1 MKNEQI
7 RSCGVLM
14 HITSL
19 PSPYGIGTFGRDAES
34 FVDWLKQGGQRYWQV
49 LPLVPVGYGN
59 SPYQSYSTFAGN
71 PLLIDLD
78 DLVQDG
84 LLTRELC
91 LNADFG
97 ADPSFVD
104 FEKVIRTKIPLLRM
118 AFESFEEDVPY
129 LAFVQEQAP
138 WLDGYSLFM
147 ALKTF
152 YNDKPWYEWDE
163 NIKMRKPEAIDE
175 YKEKLIDEI
184 KFWKFVQYVFYKQ
197 WAQLKRYANKNEI
210 EIIGDIPIYVAFDS
224 ADVWENPELFV
235 LDRLN
240 MPIKVAGVPPDYFSK
255 TGQLWG
261 NPIYDWDEM
270 KKENYTWW
278 IRRLEQSKVLYD
290 LIRIDHFRAF
300 DTYYAI
306 PAGAKTAENGKWENG
321 PGIEFF
327 EAVHSSIPDIR
338 IIAEDLGEIFDSVR
352 KLLFQTGYP
361 GMKVLQFGFNA
372 NNLDNEHLPHNYK
385 SNCVVYTGTHDN
397 ATFSEWYKSAD
408 KNTRAMAKRYLS
420 AGLWDYE
427 WSAIKALY
435 ASHANTVII
444 PLQDIVGGDSKR
456 MNTPSTV
463 GNHNWIWRV
472 KKGVYTDSQAYKLKA
487 LAQTYF
493 R

>member
-1 MKNEQI
+1 
-7 RSCGVLM
+7 M

-184 KFWKFVQYVFYKQ
+184 KFWKFVQYIF
-197 WAQLKRYANKNEI
+197 I
-210 EIIGDIPIYVAFDS
+210 S
-224 ADVWENPELFV
+224 
-235 LDRLN
+235 
-240 MPIKVAGVPPDYFSK
+240 
-255 TGQLWG
+255 
-261 NPIYDWDEM
+261 
-270 KKENYTWW
+270 
-278 IRRLEQSKVLYD
+278 
-290 LIRIDHFRAF
+290 
-300 DTYYAI
+300 
-306 PAGAKTAENGKWENG
+306 NG
-321 PGIEFF
+321 
-327 EAVHSSIPDIR
+327 HS
-338 IIAEDLGEIFDSVR
+338 
-352 KLLFQTGYP
+352 
-361 GMKVLQFGFNA
+361 
-372 NNLDNEHLPHNYK
+372 
-385 SNCVVYTGTHDN
+385 
-397 ATFSEWYKSAD
+397 
-408 KNTRAMAKRYLS
+408 
-420 AGLWDYE
+420 
-427 WSAIKALY
+427 
-435 ASHANTVII
+435 
-444 PLQDIVGGDSKR
+444 
-456 MNTPSTV
+456 
-463 GNHNWIWRV
+463 
-472 KKGVYTDSQAYKLKA
+472 
-487 LAQTYF
+487 
-493 R
+493 